1 MLILPKAIEA
11 TGKIKFKALISEIKA
26 SLSSPLGAITRAF
39 ITVYLPEAEEISE
52 PFNRE
57 DSPLAKDP
65 LSVYKLEKSFSKRNE
80 CSIKYFNT
88 AAD

>member
-11 TGKIKFKALISEIKA
+11 TSKIKFKALISEIKA

-39 ITVYLPEAEEISE
+39 ITVYLPEAEEIAE